1 MNRPTACI
9 DTRRVPIDNYGMS
22 LETKPI
28 IDSDALRDLQSLLDS
43 AAARKPVDGEVAKR
57 VQQRSQEIRN
67 RLPETNLAVELV
79 RDARDQ

>member
-1 MNRPTACI
+1 
-9 DTRRVPIDNYGMS
+9 MS
-22 LETKPI
+22 LETKTV

-43 AAARKPVDGEVAKR
+43 AAARKPVDDEVAKR
-57 VQQRSQEIRN
+57 VQQRSREIRK